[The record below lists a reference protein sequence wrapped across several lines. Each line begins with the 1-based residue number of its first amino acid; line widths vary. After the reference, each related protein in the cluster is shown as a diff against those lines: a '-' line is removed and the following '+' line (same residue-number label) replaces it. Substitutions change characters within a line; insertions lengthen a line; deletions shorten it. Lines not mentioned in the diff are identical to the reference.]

1 MTISLLAFLLGCVAG
16 LRSMTAPAVVC
27 WAAHFGWLQFQGTKL
42 AFIDHVS
49 TLILFTSL
57 ALFELI
63 ADKLPGT
70 PSRTAAVGLSARVV
84 FGGLCGVALATSAG
98 TSPVLALVAAALG
111 AVVGA
116 FGGYNIRHALVSRQ
130 HLPDFAVALAEDAI
144 AIAGGLLILFR
155 R

>member
-70 PSRTAAVGLSARVV
+70 PSRTAVVGLSARVV

>member
-63 ADKLPGT
+63 ADKLPGS
-70 PSRTAAVGLSARVV
+70 PARTAAVGLSARVV
-84 FGGLCGVALATSAG
+84 FGGSCGVALATSAG
-98 TSPVLALVAAALG
+98 TSPVLALVAAVLG

-116 FGGYNIRHALVSRQ
+116 FGGYNIRHALVSRE
-130 HLPDFAVALAEDAI
+130 HLPDFAVALVEDAI

>member
-1 MTISLLAFLLGCVAG
+1 
-16 LRSMTAPAVVC
+16 MTAPAVVC

>member
-1 MTISLLAFLLGCVAG
+1 
-16 LRSMTAPAVVC
+16 MTAPAVVC

-70 PSRTAAVGLSARVV
+70 PSRTAVVGLSARVV

>member
-1 MTISLLAFLLGCVAG
+1 MTISLLAFLLSCVAG

-42 AFIDHVS
+42 AFIDHAS

-70 PSRTAAVGLSARVV
+70 PARTAAVGLSARVV
-84 FGGLCGVALATSAG
+84 FGGLCGVALAISAG

-111 AVVGA
+111 AVVGT
-116 FGGYNIRHALVSRQ
+116 FGGYKIRHALVSRE
-130 HLPDFAVALAEDAI
+130 HLPDFAVALVEDAI